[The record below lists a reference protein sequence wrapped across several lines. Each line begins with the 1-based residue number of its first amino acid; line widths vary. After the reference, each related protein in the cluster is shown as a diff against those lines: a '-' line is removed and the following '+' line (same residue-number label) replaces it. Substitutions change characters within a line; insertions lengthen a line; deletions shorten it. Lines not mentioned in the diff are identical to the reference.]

1 MQDKNYEVG
10 PDGIAEAYRH
20 AVQEFAGHLELDADA
35 LMRGERL
42 NLGGMGFWLQQ
53 YGHLDPRGITI
64 MADLG
69 ELPQDP
75 TEQAFVYRQLLE
87 NNVTTPAGLSGC
99 YGVMPGSS
107 VCVLSV
113 RIALDQVESG
123 GHAVGQFITAL
134 VDGFNQ
140 AHQVMVGAVDE
151 LIKTTAG
158 AGAELQAV

>member
-1 MQDKNYEVG
+1 MQDKSYELDA
-10 PDGIAEAYRH
+10 DGIPEAYRR
-20 AVQEFAGHLELDADA
+20 AVQEFAAHLDLDAEA
-35 LMRGERL
+35 MIRGERI
-42 NLGGMGFWLQQ
+42 NCGGIGFWLQQ
-53 YGHLDPRGITI
+53 YGHLDPKGITI
-64 MADLG
+64 MTDLG

-75 TEQAFVYRQLLE
+75 AEQAYVYRRLLE

-99 YGVMPGSS
+99 YGVIPDSS

-151 LIKTTAG
+151 LIKKSAG
-158 AGAELQAV
+158 AGAQLQAV